1 MSSALDDVTLTELFR
16 LGGGLKGEFQ
26 SLVNDLRS
34 PNIVYDKHVISMVE
48 RFEVLICGNNIKT
61 VLDSRGRLSTLD
73 KLRTLV
79 VKLRGVPKGEIPGV
93 LSSLMPDLVELVQIA
108 EISAVFKQV
117 VNECLTEMNAELER
131 VKNQQLSASATASL
145 AQGSQKTA
153 TASNPNNTASA
164 SRKKSTAEPA
174 PAGTA
179 SRRSSTGKTGTAKS
193 GTASD
198 ENAGFI
204 DPTLV
209 KQWNRKLG
217 IIFYSSDL
225 PMNVQEACAT
235 GVSST
240 RQQLECN
247 RLIDIVVL
255 DASKKILHHMN
266 RKYGKLI
273 NSITSFMET
282 QAEYVNT
289 CAVNVAEFFLKIAKM
304 VELHREEQTNLD
316 NRNAD
321 ELWDLSEDFR
331 IEKEDREALFQQACQ
346 RIRESV
352 SSQELN
358 NNFEEVLDLLEK
370 IQNSYRTY
378 HSKACFSADKYPLI
392 LIDEYRNYL
401 LKISAT
407 FLTLPVKNHNLLM
420 NYNRVFDRVI
430 RFNKKFFEADPRA
443 AGVEPREV
451 VPSEDIPTEGASSE
465 VGVEGVSEVVNNPDD
480 PPIEPV
486 KVEEKE
492 VYATPLDEASS
503 EQQAFTG
510 KYESI
515 SSFDS
520 LIDGLMRE
528 ADSTE
533 PEDIA
538 APSSSFA
545 AKGPTARA
553 DYPFLKDPND
563 KFNNITTTYLV
574 SIPLLRDDYDA
585 LTDDDKDEYNDALQ
599 KLFIPLDDASVAA
612 LNPELVSVYNDC
624 VACYNDTKAVYA
636 TTQEPDYI
644 RAHPPTRVYSK
655 TVIIP
660 DKWGRKSTQVDTVE
674 VSELWVLSLE
684 TERDDIK
691 KVVSNIR
698 ESVTVAIE
706 KESFQRLD
714 YSEKN
719 AASKK
724 DEFTEE
730 LEDRL
735 RTHWPRRGRVETQI
749 KQPREAE
756 LLSHE
761 DKTMRYIQSIQQ
773 RMYDSQKNFISVS
786 ANGKRK
792 CDDYI
797 NDIASLK
804 ELLSGT
810 FRNLASLQAIDVKAR
825 TFYLAFLKENQQ
837 ILDQLNKICTDD
849 SNNIITYALDFRKVC
864 PPQAPDNPSGGGYSE
879 SEIKEIEIL
888 VHSQC
893 DEIRVIIEEWKK
905 DIIVLKE
912 QQDISAKQQDEFT
925 KLYEKCTQDVAMA
938 EGLGQKYGAPR
949 RRAQERIRTEI
960 SRDEKSASKVDNMLD
975 ELEKICQ
982 EVGNTKVDLLDGEE
996 DEPNSVSFDVNNG
1009 KKELDKLKYT
1019 WNLMNNIRVAFHNR
1033 ASYLRILE
1041 KVISTDK
1048 LSWMT
1053 AYRIPD
1059 TSDVTKDED
1068 TEANDENTEKFGVK
1082 ATFEEIIQEVDTA
1095 CRKETKDLYESEGRG
1110 NLLAD
1115 GGVPESLRVWLKET
1129 QEKLIGKNG
1138 HREKAWKRFWAQV
1151 EKFEII
1157 VARKK
1162 LNDGNNNQNEEEEES
1177 KDEECGSIVPYPSP
1191 GICLKLLTDAFILYL
1206 KYECVNRQNSFTKLT
1221 RKLDKSRDQNER
1233 LLRPKLG
1240 SPDAV
1245 DELNALNETEL
1256 DRSNEYVVGVK
1267 SYLSDCIIAIT
1278 EHFKSY
1284 INDGTICSK
1293 GLISML
1299 DSIVRLDILNV
1310 PPDTAVP
1317 TKRMSMKRLRKAQ
1330 RLRQIVASGGEDR
1343 SRERVW
1349 PEISLSNI
1357 SAFLV
1362 EFNNVVIK
1370 PEPVIDTT
1378 TPAVPTKG
1386 GKGQP
1391 APVAAAVTDTFS
1403 LVPDEWL
1410 KLVGKDSAIKGAVS
1424 TAHRAFIKD
1433 RDIQVNRY
1441 LEVVTFTINDINAK
1455 CNRLLAEEK
1464 SWIERWKK
1472 QVDMLRTGNL

>member
-1 MSSALDDVTLTELFR
+1 MSSALDDASLTELFR
-16 LGGGLKGEFQ
+16 LGGGLKSEFQ
-26 SLVNDLRS
+26 NLVNDLCS
-34 PNIVYDKHVISMVE
+34 SNIVYDKHVVSMVD

-79 VKLRGVPKGEIPGV
+79 MKLRGVPKGEIPGV
-93 LSSLMPDLVELVQIA
+93 LSSLMPDLVELTQIT
-108 EISAVFKQV
+108 EISTVFKQV
-117 VNECLTEMNAELER
+117 LNECLTEMNAELER
-131 VKNQQLSASATASL
+131 VKNYQVSASATASIVP
-145 AQGSQKTA
+145 GSQKGGTA
-153 TASNPNNTASA
+153 SSNPNNTAGA
-164 SRKKSTAEPA
+164 SRKKTATEAIPT
-174 PAGTA
+174 GTPG
-179 SRRSSTGKTGTAKS
+179 RRTSTGKTGTGKP
-193 GTASD
+193 GTAVD
-198 ENAGFI
+198 ENLGFI
-204 DPTLV
+204 DPGLV

-225 PMNVQEACAT
+225 PINIQEACST
-235 GVSST
+235 GVT
-240 RQQLECN
+240 ATKQQLECN

-266 RKYGKLI
+266 RKYVKLI

-282 QAEYVNT
+282 QAAYVNT
-289 CAVNVAEFFLKIAKM
+289 CATNVADFFLKIAKM

-316 NRNAD
+316 GRNAD

-352 SSQELN
+352 SSQELS

-370 IQNSYRTY
+370 IQSSYRTY
-378 HSKACFSADKYPLI
+378 HGKACFAADKYPLI
-392 LIDEYRNYL
+392 LIDEYRSYL
-401 LKISAT
+401 LKISST
-407 FLTLPVKNHNLLM
+407 FLTQPVKNHNLLM

-430 RFNKKFFEADPRA
+430 RFNKKFFEADPKA
-443 AGVEPREV
+443 AGVEPREIV
-451 VPSEDIPTEGASSE
+451 SSDEPLVEVKEED
-465 VGVEGVSEVVNNPDD
+465 VDNPDD
-480 PPIEPV
+480 PTSESI

-492 VYATPLDEASS
+492 MYATPLDDANS

-510 KYESI
+510 KYESL
-515 SSFDS
+515 SLFDS
-520 LIDGLMRE
+520 LIDSLMRE
-528 ADSTE
+528 VDSAE

-538 APSSSFA
+538 APSSSIA
-545 AKGPTARA
+545 IKGPTARA
-553 DYPFLKDPND
+553 DYPFLKDPSD

-574 SIPLLRDDYDA
+574 NIPLPREEYEA
-585 LTDDDKDEYNDALQ
+585 LTVDDKDEYNDALQ
-599 KLFIPLDDASVAA
+599 KLFIPLDDTGLST
-612 LNPELVSVYNDC
+612 LNPELVDIYNDC
-624 VACYNDTKAVYA
+624 LACYNDTKAMND
-636 TTQEPDYI
+636 TTQDPNYI
-644 RAHPPTRVYSK
+644 RAHPPCRVYTK
-655 TVIIP
+655 TVPVP
-660 DKWGRKSTQVDTVE
+660 DKWGRKSTQMDVVE
-674 VSELWVLSLE
+674 VSESWVLSLE
-684 TERDDIK
+684 TERNDVK
-691 KVVSNIR
+691 KVISNIR
-698 ESVTVAIE
+698 ESITIAIE

-714 YSEKN
+714 YSEKL
-719 AASKK
+719 ASSKK

-773 RMYDSQKNFISVS
+773 RMYDSQKNFNSVV

-825 TFYLAFLKENQQ
+825 TFYLTFLKDNQQ

-849 SNNIITYALDFRKVC
+849 SSAIISYALDFRKVC
-864 PPQAPDNPSGGGYSE
+864 PPQAPDNPAGGGYSE
-879 SEIKEIEIL
+879 AEIKEIEVL

-893 DEIRVIIEEWKK
+893 DEIRLIIDEWKQ
-905 DIIVLKE
+905 DIFVLKE
-912 QQDISAKQQDEFT
+912 QQDVSAKHQDDFA

-960 SRDEKSASKVDNMLD
+960 SRDEQSALKVDSMLD

-982 EVGNTKVDLLDGEE
+982 EVGSIKVDILDGDD

-1019 WNLMNNIRVAFHNR
+1019 WNLMNNIRVSFHNR
-1033 ASYLRILE
+1033 ASYLRVLE
-1041 KVISTDK
+1041 KVVSTDK
-1048 LSWMT
+1048 LAWIP
-1053 AYRIPD
+1053 AYRIPEI
-1059 TSDVTKDED
+1059 SDVSKDD
-1068 TEANDENTEKFGVK
+1068 DIEANDQNVENFGVK
-1082 ATFEEIIQEVDTA
+1082 TTFEEIIQDVDTA
-1095 CRKETKDLYESEGRG
+1095 CRKETKELYESEGRS

-1115 GGVPESLRVWLKET
+1115 GGVPESLRAWLKET

-1138 HREKAWKRFWAQV
+1138 YREKAWKRFWAQV

-1162 LNDGNNNQNEEEEES
+1162 INDGNSNQNDDEEEES
-1177 KDEECGSIVPYPSP
+1177 KHDECSNIVPYPSP
-1191 GICLKLLTDAFILYL
+1191 GICLKLLTDAFALYL
-1206 KYECVNRQNSFTKLT
+1206 KYDQVVRQNAFTKFT

-1245 DELNALNETEL
+1245 HELNALNDAEL
-1256 DRSNEYVVGVK
+1256 DRSNEYVRGVK
-1267 SYLSDCIIAIT
+1267 AYLSDCIIAIT
-1278 EHFKSY
+1278 EHFKFY

-1293 GLISML
+1293 GLINLL
-1299 DSIVRLDILNV
+1299 DSTVRLDILIV

-1317 TKRMSMKRLRKAQ
+1317 TKRMTMKRLRKAQ

-1343 SRERVW
+1343 STERVW
-1349 PEISLSNI
+1349 PEIPLSNI

-1370 PEPVIDTT
+1370 PEPVVESV
-1378 TPAVPTKG
+1378 PVPTKG

-1391 APVAAAVTDTFS
+1391 VPAASVSTDAFS

-1410 KLVGKDSAIKGAVS
+1410 KEIKKDSAIKGAVS
-1424 TAHRAFIKD
+1424 TAHRAFIRD

-1441 LEVVTFTINDINAK
+1441 LEVVTFMVNDINAK
-1455 CNRLLAEEK
+1455 CNRLLTQEK